1 MLGGG
6 SRTEGDC
13 NNVTI
18 GLKNTEMGGFLLP
31 DGGKRNHC
39 EGKQV
44 HAKNREKN
52 KVRNDSLL

>member
-6 SRTEGDC
+6 SRTEGDG

-18 GLKNTEMGGFLLP
+18 GLKNMEMGGFLLP

-44 HAKNREKN
+44 HAKKQREK
-52 KVRNDSLL
+52 